1 MNNQG
6 SGALPAVECRNVYKI
21 FGDNP
26 ADVRSALDAIINSS
40 QLRPS
45 KDEVRERFRCVIA
58 VADVNFTVAREEIF
72 CIMGLSGSGKSTLL
86 RHMNRLIEPTAGN
99 VFIQGANVNE
109 MANPELYRL
118 RAETIGMVFQNMAL
132 FPHRTVLDNVA
143 YGLEIRKVPKSTRY
157 RAAREKL
164 ELVKLDGWED
174 KYPHQLSG
182 GMQQR
187 VGLARALAADPDILL
202 MDEPFSALDPL
213 IRREL
218 QEEFL
223 NLSKIMKK
231 TTIFITHDLDEA
243 IRLGTRIAIMNDGGF
258 VQVGVPE
265 DIMLHPAQDYVAKFV
280 EGESVLRFMKAD
292 TLMYPIGEYVDRSGP
307 DLDGFQRTSANA
319 SFEHLIELC
328 TSSEKPIAV
337 IDDGGKA
344 IGVVTKNRIL
354 RAVSERASGL
364 TGRKRTEGILEAK

>member
-1 MNNQG
+1 MN
-6 SGALPAVECRNVYKI
+6 SRESDALPAVECRNIYKI
-21 FGDNP
+21 FGDSP
-26 ADVRSALDAIINSS
+26 ADVRSALDAIISS
-40 QLRPS
+40 GQLGLS

-99 VFIQGANVNE
+99 VFIQGENVNE
-109 MANPELYRL
+109 MANSELYRL

-143 YGLEIRKVPKSTRY
+143 YGLEVRKVPKSTRY
-157 RAAREKL
+157 KAAREKL
-164 ELVKLDGWED
+164 ELVKLEGWGD

-223 NLSKIMKK
+223 NLSKVMRK

-243 IRLGTRIAIMNDGGF
+243 IRLGTRIAIMNDGEF
-258 VQVGVPE
+258 VQVGIPE
-265 DIMLHPAQDYVAKFV
+265 EIMLRPAEDYVARFV
-280 EGESVLRFMKAD
+280 EGESVLRFLKAG
-292 TLMYPIGEYVDRSGP
+292 TLMYPLREYVDRNGS
-307 DLDGFQRTSANA
+307 DLNGFQRTPANA
-319 SFEHLIELC
+319 SFEDLIKLC
-328 TSSEKPIAV
+328 TSSDKPVVV
-337 IDDGGKA
+337 IDDEGQA

-354 RAVSERASGL
+354 RAVAERASSL
-364 TGRKRTEGILEAK
+364 TGKNQAERTFKAE

>member
-1 MNNQG
+1 MN
-6 SGALPAVECRNVYKI
+6 SRESDALPAVECRNIYKI
-21 FGDNP
+21 FGDSP
-26 ADVRSALDAIINSS
+26 ADVRSALDAIINSG
-40 QLRPS
+40 QLRLS

-99 VFIQGANVNE
+99 VFIHGENVNE
-109 MANPELYRL
+109 MGNSELYRL

-157 RAAREKL
+157 KAAREKL

-223 NLSKIMKK
+223 NLSRLMKK

-243 IRLGTRIAIMNDGGF
+243 IRLGTRIAIMNDGEF
-258 VQVGVPE
+258 VQVGTPE
-265 DIMLHPAQDYVAKFV
+265 EIMLHPAEDYVAKFI
-280 EGESVLRFMKAD
+280 EGESVLRFLRAD
-292 TLMYPIGEYVDRSGP
+292 TLMYPLREYVDRNGP
-307 DLDGFQRTSANA
+307 DMNGFQCTPANA
-319 SFEHLIELC
+319 NFGHLIELC
-328 TSSEKPIAV
+328 TSSDKPIV
-337 IDDGGKA
+337 VMDDGGKA

-354 RAVSERASGL
+354 RAVAERASSL
-364 TGRKRTEGILEAK
+364 TGNNRSSGTFEAE